1 MDTNMSF
8 VHILISLEQSTPRM
22 METIRKKKK
31 HLIINQTNN
40 KTGKVFP
47 VLMATFHSKIILS
60 PRNNNPFNEVL
71 FQALTCTTTV
81 QILELVWIQ
90 SSALNKSG
98 FKFTS
103 HIHKN
108 IIKLLQ
114 RKKIQK

>member
-1 MDTNMSF
+1 
-8 VHILISLEQSTPRM
+8 

-40 KTGKVFP
+40 KTGRVFP
-47 VLMATFHSKIILS
+47 FLMATFHSKIILS
-60 PRNNNPFNEVL
+60 PRNNNPFKEVL
-71 FQALTCTTTV
+71 FQALTCTTV
-81 QILELVWIQ
+81 QILEFVWIQ

-103 HIHKN
+103 HIHRN